1 MVMCMRG
8 WPSLPQTPERHQCR
22 RMRARW
28 TPRADEIFRPPAM
41 RVRDPIHGTILV
53 SDDEK
58 AVVDSRHF
66 QRLRG
71 IRQLGFGDMAFP
83 GATHT
88 RHAHSLGAMH
98 VASRLFDAVAARAA
112 LSDPARQ
119 RFRAAV
125 RLAVLC
131 HDLGHMPLSH
141 ASERIAPPRAS
152 LRLPAWMDAPPA
164 LDATDTP
171 ALVNEVV
178 GRGPQASG
186 AAGSPQATH
195 EDSTAK
201 ILADSSLTP
210 RLRARY
216 AALGLTPESIAGLIT
231 GVAPPGGFP
240 YEDRGVDWAPLLR
253 ALVSGELD
261 ADRMDYL
268 LRDSF
273 YTGVNYGRF
282 DLDWIVQN
290 LGPAVKDGRA
300 YLALS
305 RSAAFAFEDFL
316 LSRYHMFV
324 SVYYHHTSVSFDHML
339 RRYYEESPG
348 EFEIPSDPEAFLLCD
363 DSALWYTL
371 RRSKNRWAERIST
384 RRGFKLLAQ
393 FTERDTGYD
402 LDVLRSALVAAQL
415 EHYVVESQGVLSKY
429 FDEGAGPSLFIID
442 VSTGRLTEVARYTPL
457 YQRYSGSVRLT
468 RVYVR
473 PDQIEA
479 ARTLMGRLLGQAGQ
493 S

>member
-1 MVMCMRG
+1 MR
-8 WPSLPQTPERHQCR
+8 
-22 RMRARW
+22 
-28 TPRADEIFRPPAM
+28 I
-41 RVRDPIHGTILV
+41 RDPIHGTIAV
-53 SDDEK
+53 SGPEK
-58 AVVDSRHF
+58 AIIDSRHY
-66 QRLRG
+66 QRLRHV
-71 IRQLGFGDMAFP
+71 RQLGFGDLAFP

-98 VASRLFDAVAARAA
+98 VASRLFGAVAASSE
-112 LSDPARQ
+112 LPEEVQ
-119 RFRAAV
+119 TRFCNAV

-141 ASERIAPPRAS
+141 ASERIAPARAS
-152 LRLPAWMDAPPA
+152 LKLPAWLGTAP
-164 LDATDTP
+164 
-171 ALVNEVV
+171 E
-178 GRGPQASG
+178 G
-186 AAGSPQATH
+186 AQATH
-195 EDSTAK
+195 EDFTAK
-201 ILADSSLTP
+201 VLLDSSLTP
-210 RLRARY
+210 LIEEHFGPLGIRAD
-216 AALGLTPESIAGLIT
+216 AVVGLIS
-231 GVAPPGGFP
+231 GARPPVDPGFTH
-240 YEDRGVDWAPLLR
+240 RGVDWSPLLR

-273 YTGVNYGRF
+273 YTGVNYGRY
-282 DLDWIVQN
+282 DMDWIISN
-290 LGPAVKDGRA
+290 LNPAVKDGRA

-305 RSAAFAFEDFL
+305 RAAAFAFEDFL

-324 SVYYHHTSVSFDHML
+324 SVYYHHTSVNFDHML

-363 DSALWYTL
+363 DAALWYTL

-402 LDVLRSALVAAQL
+402 LDVVRSALVAAQL

-429 FDEGAGPSLFIID
+429 FGEGEGPSLFIID

-473 PDQIEA
+473 PDQIET
-479 ARTLMGRLLGQAGQ
+479 AREMMARLLGQAVQ